1 MINVCLKMKNCEH
14 AAPFWKWIILE
25 GSLKNVGS
33 KVSFA
38 VVDQGEG
45 PSLFF

>member
-1 MINVCLKMKNCEH
+1 MLPHFES
-14 AAPFWKWIILE
+14 E
-25 GSLKNVGS
+25 GSFKNVGS

-45 PSLFF
+45 PSLFFKTKLRREGSA